1 MDFAQVVKKRFMCRS
16 YQDRDVPD
24 AVLERILD
32 LAVRFPSA
40 GHTQPQEFIVVRNGN
55 TKYWLAWAALD
66 QFFIAEAL
74 VVIAVVS
81 DTRRSKARY
90 SERGEKFYS
99 IVDGAFA
106 ALLVLLATVN
116 EGLGAAF
123 VGAFDDD
130 EVNCWACHKPCGRL
144 ALSRSASARSL
155 HESCRG
161 FPRSKSST
169 TSGGE
174 TGTWGG
180 GHELEAGN
188 L

>member
-24 AVLERILD
+24 EVLERILD

-130 EVNCWACHKPCGRL
+130 EVRELLGLPQAVRPIGIIPIGFCAEPPRKLPRIPKEQIIHYERWRDRYMGRWA
-144 ALSRSASARSL
+144 
-155 HESCRG
+155 
-161 FPRSKSST
+161 
-169 TSGGE
+169 
-174 TGTWGG
+174 
-180 GHELEAGN
+180 
-188 L
+188 